1 MRVRTDVAR
10 VLGAFPLLLLISGC
24 ADTFDRRDT
33 ISPSAG
39 NSLAANAA
47 IQTITPWPR
56 TAFARTQN
64 LDGERSLQIMQRYRG
79 TEKLAP
85 AATP

>member
-1 MRVRTDVAR
+1 MRVHTDFAR
-10 VLGAFPLLLLISGC
+10 VLGVFPLLLLISGC
-24 ADTFDRRDT
+24 ADNFDRRDT
-33 ISPSAG
+33 LSPSAG
-39 NSLAANAA
+39 NALAANAA

-56 TAFARTQN
+56 AGFAHAQS

-85 AATP
+85 VAIP